1 MICQN
6 FFMGKI
12 VIRIYKLVLYDIFIY
27 SVFVFEYYLDFF
39 VICQFKEE
47 SNLEIYIVK
56 NVSIVLGFMYSLFF
70 FEMIC

>member
-12 VIRIYKLVLYDIFIY
+12 VIRIYKMVLYDIFIY

-39 VICQFKEE
+39 VISQFKEE